1 MSIVGRV
8 FPRLQ
13 LQSIKDLATLDLVL
27 LVCDQP
33 LSGSTVLR
41 VSLGGRSVLYPHHVH
56 CWFSGRLDLPLL
68 QRPSHDLA
76 KRSEG
81 RFGLAR
87 QHVGRVT

>member
-41 VSLGGRSVLYPHHVH
+41 VSLGGRSVLYPHH
-56 CWFSGRLDLPLL
+56 GPLL
-68 QRPSHDLA
+68 VLGPFRPSFA
-76 KRSEG
+76 S
-81 RFGLAR
+81 AT
-87 QHVGRVT
+87 VA